1 MCVFIIFIEKYVLA
15 FKIMKSAC
23 LPFTDVAQGRSG
35 LLCCY
40 SVTMFSV
47 SQRNT
52 DPCNVSE

>member
-1 MCVFIIFIEKYVLA
+1 VLA